1 MVSAPQSESS
11 RPQPR
16 MPQRHPQ
23 RPPRDHQS
31 SPRDP
36 QIPSNNRIPTIVS
49 TLFPI
54 LFPREALPP
63 AVAPRGGQP
72 SRCCQPLFQSTHIAS
87 THIAKWYT
95 YAMYICLYMSQPP
108 HDQTPNNPATR
119 HLGPKKNYVWGLALG
134 SFSVTTNGAL
144 YKGPAT

>member
-1 MVSAPQSESS
+1 MVSAPQSGSS

-54 LFPREALPP
+54 LFPRTEDGKGDGFRGLEAQTDCRSI
-63 AVAPRGGQP
+63 V
-72 SRCCQPLFQSTHIAS
+72 STHIV
-87 THIAKWYT
+87 KWYT
-95 YAMYICLYMSQPP
+95 YAMYICLYMTQPP
-108 HDQTPNNPATR
+108 HNQTPNNPATR
-119 HLGPKKNYVWGLALG
+119 HLGPQKKLCLG
-134 SFSVTTNGAL
+134 SRAGVICKTKFFGIKPPVRL
-144 YKGPAT
+144 EPLW